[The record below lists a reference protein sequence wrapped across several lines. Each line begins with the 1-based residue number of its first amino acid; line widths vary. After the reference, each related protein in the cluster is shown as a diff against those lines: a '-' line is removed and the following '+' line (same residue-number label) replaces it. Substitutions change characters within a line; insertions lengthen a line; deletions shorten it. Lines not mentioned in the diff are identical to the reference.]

1 DISHVLASA
10 FKDLYTGD
18 VFDVDMAT
26 DWIKSQREDSVNQ
39 DSYIDELEKLLAE
52 YKSRLTEADKAEEEI
67 IRAQAQAKAEE
78 EKVLN
83 QMKTV
88 AGEDFHKL
96 GLPPVASSFQ
106 WIVDNEL
113 LRKHNL
119 ICPEDYITEKLPLAK
134 APKGES
140 EPGYLKGA
148 RKQRAFS
155 LDESIYQPDSVT
167 SVPTTLSSTPDSSLE
182 AKTMSKKTKAPQK
195 RAGKESKSWKAEEL
209 SEYLSRLEK
218 GENYLKNPR
227 FFPPNTLHGGKSLV
241 ISQEK
246 VGEIT
251 ARRKA
256 EDTKGDTS
264 FVPVFLA
271 SPPSVLFS
279 YDKAGQ
285 VYEMT
290 IELRNITSTGQHVRL
305 IPPSTSVFFIWPGK
319 YPGKGGMIAPG
330 MACQYTVQFTPKYL
344 GEYEDHILVES
355 QASEP
360 FVIPIQAK
368 VSLPVLTL
376 PDNIDCGSCLVG
388 GIKTTAVL
396 CRNEGAR
403 TGNFSI
409 VPEKAW
415 PAPDSEE
422 AATAD
427 FVIQD
432 PFAIQPAVLEV
443 APGQNATVEVVFFP
457 SLPEASQQTFT
468 ILCDNYPVSYV
479 TVTGVGELIALELLF
494 VTGGKS
500 KAQLGE
506 VTDATAQHLIR
517 FQPQNPHTT
526 KEKILVV
533 KNSTHVELPFF
544 WRITKPNLK
553 PFIPKETAD
562 FTEVKYNQDPE
573 SAFSLN
579 PEQGVLLPCADHEF
593 ILTYTPQELKSYH
606 SVIRMVL
613 RDIPESPCLV
623 EEGRLQ
629 NIPECRVEDVIALEI
644 EVKGSTEPLHLLL
657 EPYAIIVPG
666 ENFIGV
672 NVKKTFKLWNNSKT
686 LIKYTWEKITASE
699 IMEVEPCT
707 DVNECCEFVLA
718 ISGSKPGIISRN
730 LQCHVELCPE
740 PVVLHVEAAF
750 KGPFLCIDVPSLR
763 FGLTKQGET
772 VSRTFEIKNLC
783 QVPAQWRMQESQA
796 FLAER
801 NEEVSSFTIQPSAG
815 EIPPLGLC
823 RVSVQFTSLQC
834 QRLQTVLELEVE
846 NGEGSHLPV
855 FVEVQTP
862 QACLISSHLVFTEI
876 YSGVPVKAT
885 TKLFNQTLLP
895 AKYLWGKLIGSQ
907 AAFCS
912 IAVSPAS
919 GTLGPNE
926 EKEFCIELS
935 VNTVGELKDLTLS
948 CSIEDMA
955 EPLFLSISGEVKG
968 LHVTYSVPSGSGVDS
983 DEGHM
988 PQSPCELL
996 LDFGSEVAFKD
1007 VVKRQLI
1014 LTNSTLI
1021 SAPFTLEAEYFSACL
1036 LPPEQGACPYLVKR
1050 RGPITEHAARKVKSG
1065 TLEAFQQITIE
1076 ISAYNNMWGEYQDN
1090 LVCKVTGPQPEPPII
1105 RFGTRVSGGSPVLRR
1120 VQLNNP
1126 TPFDIRLDLEIYHQ
1140 EPDDEKLVD
1149 LLVLFGY
1156 PFPPADMTGNEAAS
1170 SGSTS
1175 ESEVVLKLDPT
1186 AIPCGSIYPAL
1197 ETMDEPPAS
1206 DSKEKEISSRESTG
1220 KKIVSVLIRPHV
1232 GVPAD
1237 SPYSIAPKQI
1247 VFPGGGSSDV
1257 YISFT
1262 PLVLPDTEAERR
1274 CEGVVLGFMS
1284 LDDKL
1289 ARMVPNKVRRS
1300 QGYEAPPFRMH
1311 MEAVLRH
1318 PLLEL
1323 EMDHDRGMV
1332 FYAVASD
1339 LLPARPFYGVS
1350 ISHTDVFGCFVLTD
1364 AVITQSLKLMNCTKV
1379 PLYFRLFLST
1389 PSMPFSLSSA
1399 DPKKSTKTSH
1409 SKKEEREQQLQHVLY
1424 PEQNMLVKVSFHTT
1438 QKLLR
1443 YQHLPETQLLPGC
1456 QVLQLESGER
1466 KLKFNQNLVIE
1477 HSNYT
1482 TQLVP
1487 VTAYLTVPVL
1497 ELSCDMVDFQTCI
1510 VAQTKTEHVFLYNWS
1525 GCRSYWTALL
1535 DEQKKPKDM
1544 EGAVFTSRQCRCLL
1558 PAELHFIYS
1567 SKTEFHK
1574 SNTDYEAIVII
1585 SGMLEE
1591 KPCRLYLRGQGVH
1604 CRKLSFSDL
1613 PVQTREEIR
1622 DYERHKMEHAFPV
1635 EIMFQSFRF
1644 PPLEASE
1651 QLHQQQATVSLSKV
1665 TTCRAPVQPRG
1676 CPSAMAPPRGF
1687 TFSMGMPSFSTQYT
1701 AWKDT
1706 GNDFME
1712 MLLSFLVLSTPLPGG
1727 TPTTAKDLS
1736 TPSTG
1741 SPSCAALE
1749 RFARRTAAA
1758 PSLTWLAF
1766 PVGRDLLAC
1775 FLFEERQI
1783 NQRNSTNIAA
1793 DLLFQLCQAFQRRG
1807 GPDPFVLVHNDCFFV
1822 ALSICNSGLHWNNL
1836 SFKQSHLLSFC
1847 CSGKKKEYE
1856 GLKYFGGKWELEQS
1870 GEGQVSNSTDILRPR
1885 PENHPFPHFHGNE
1898 KGWYAKFPEQQG
1910 RNLKVKKPKQTN
1922 KKSIYFC
1929 WEAKAKASCFFRET
1943 PNFSATFSDV
1953 ILGKKHHRV
1962 NPRTHLMELQLAS
1975 TKITRGT
1982 SNGFSLKA
1990 NCYIL
1995 NLELLAK
2002 ANLESNLAPEQETQL
2017 LIRNW
2022 LRQKLFNHQFKNYHE
2037 MKTDC
2042 EIQLGFSTLWKSKT
2056 WDKLSSPKLFVTYGL
2071 YVFMEDPAGQRPDS
2085 FPQQNPVSGTPGG
2098 AKAISPFKHNI
2109 LVDITQCINILT
2121 VIRSKSISSP
2131 AAVSKHLSTQ
2141 FSQMGISSPPAC
2153 QSENQAK
2160 KLMGLRTNMG
2170 PERTGGSLLG
2180 AA

>member
-1 DISHVLASA
+1 MAEGSPGSHRQDSDTEGSLSTGLDMAEGSPSPEEPSAGLDMAEGSPGPDPQDISHVLASA

-18 VFDVDMAT
+18 LFDVDMAT
-26 DWIKSQREDSVNQ
+26 NWIKSRREDSVYQ
-39 DSYIDELEKLLAE
+39 DSYTDELEKLLAE
-52 YKSRLTEADKAEEEI
+52 YKSRLAEADKAEEEI
-67 IRAQAQAKAEE
+67 MKAQTRAKAEE

-83 QMKTV
+83 QMKIV

-96 GLPPVASSFQ
+96 GLPPVASSFR

-155 LDESIYQPDSVT
+155 LDESIYLPGSMT
-167 SVPTTLSSTPDSSLE
+167 SVSSTLSSTLDSSLE

-195 RAGKESKSWKAEEL
+195 RAGKESKSWKAKEL

-218 GENYLKNPR
+218 SENYLKNPR

-246 VGEIT
+246 VEEII

-256 EDTKGDTS
+256 EDAKGDTS

-290 IELRNITSTGQHVRL
+290 VELRNITSTGQHVRL

-330 MACQYTVQFTPKYL
+330 MACQYIVQFIPEYL

-355 QASEP
+355 QLSEP

-396 CRNEGAR
+396 CRNEGVR

-409 VPEKAW
+409 VPKKAW
-415 PAPDSEE
+415 PAPDSGV

-427 FVIQD
+427 FVIQT
-432 PFAIQPAVLEV
+432 PFAVQPAVLEL

-468 ILCDNYPVSYV
+468 ILCDNYPISYV

-494 VTGGKS
+494 VTGGES

-517 FQPQNPHTT
+517 FEPQNPHTT
-526 KEKILVV
+526 KEKILVI

-544 WRITKPNLK
+544 WQITKPNLK
-553 PFIPKETAD
+553 PFIPKESAD
-562 FTEVKYNQDPE
+562 FTEVKHDQDPE

-606 SVIRMVL
+606 SVIQMVL

-623 EEGRLQ
+623 EEGILQ
-629 NIPECRVEDVIALEI
+629 NVPECRVEDVIALEI
-644 EVKGSTEPLHLLL
+644 EVKGSTEPFHLLL

-686 LIKYTWEKITASE
+686 LIKYTWEKIMACE

-707 DVNECCEFVLA
+707 GVIDVNDCCEFVLA
-718 ISGSKPGIISRN
+718 ISGSKPGVISRN
-730 LQCHVELCPE
+730 LQCYIELCPE

-772 VSRTFEIKNLC
+772 VSRTFEIKNLS
-783 QVPAQWRMQESQA
+783 QVPAQWRMQESQV

-801 NEEVSSFTIQPSAG
+801 NEEVSSFTIHPSTG
-815 EIPPLGLC
+815 EVPPLGLC
-823 RVSVQFTSLQC
+823 TVSVQFTSLQC

-862 QACLISSHLVFTEI
+862 QVCLISSHLVFTEI
-876 YSGVPVKAT
+876 YNGVPVKAT
-885 TKLFNQTLLP
+885 SKLFNQTLLP
-895 AKYLWGKLIGSQ
+895 AKYLWGKLTGSQ
-907 AAFCS
+907 AASCS
-912 IAVSPAS
+912 VVVSPAS
-919 GTLGPNE
+919 GTLGPHE

-935 VNTVGELKDLTLS
+935 ANTVGELKDLKLS

-955 EPLFLSISGEVKG
+955 EPLFLSISGEVQG
-968 LHVTYSVPSGSGVDS
+968 LRVTYSVPSGSGVGS
-983 DEGHM
+983 DEGQM

-1014 LTNSTLI
+1014 LTNCTLI

-1036 LPPEQGACPYLVKR
+1036 LPPEQASSLYLLKR
-1050 RGPITEHAARKVKSG
+1050 RGPVTEHAARKVKSAFTAALLSQG
-1065 TLEAFQQITIE
+1065 KGAAFYIQPSTGILEAFQQLTIE

-1090 LVCKVTGPQPEPPII
+1090 LVCKVGDLQPELIPMQMSVKGCPIFLQVTGPQPEPPII

-1126 TPFDIRLDLEIYHQ
+1126 TPFDIRLDLEIYSQ

-1156 PFPPADMTGNEAAS
+1156 PFPPAAMAGNEAAS
-1170 SGSTS
+1170 SGSTL
-1175 ESEVVLKLDPT
+1175 EPEVVLKLDPA

-1197 ETMDEPPAS
+1197 ETMDEPPGS
-1206 DSKEKEISSRESTG
+1206 DSKETEISSQESTG
-1220 KKIVSVLIRPHV
+1220 EKIVSVLIRPHV
-1232 GVPAD
+1232 GVPAA
-1237 SPYSIAPKQI
+1237 SPYSIAPRQI
-1247 VFPGGGSSDV
+1247 VIPGGGSSDV

-1262 PLVLPDTEAERR
+1262 PPVLPDSEAERR

-1300 QGYEAPPFRMH
+1300 QGYEAPPFRVH
-1311 MEAVLRH
+1311 VEAVLGH
-1318 PLLEL
+1318 PLLEV
-1323 EMDHDRGMV
+1323 ETDHDRGMV

-1339 LLPARPFYGVS
+1339 LLPARPFYR
-1350 ISHTDVFGCFVLTD
+1350 VLTD
-1364 AVITQSLKLMNCTKV
+1364 SVITQSLKLMNCTKV

-1424 PEQNMLVKVSFHTT
+1424 PQQNMLVKVSFHTT
-1438 QKLLR
+1438 LELLR

-1466 KLKFNQNLVIE
+1466 KLKFTQNLVIE

-1487 VTAYLTVPVL
+1487 MTAYLTVPVL
-1497 ELSCDMVDFQTCI
+1497 ELSCDMVDFQTCF
-1510 VAQTKTEHVFLYNWS
+1510 VAQTKTEHVFLYNRS
-1525 GCRSYWTALL
+1525 GCRSSWAALL
-1535 DEQKKPKDM
+1535 DEQKKPKAM
-1544 EGAVFTSRQCRCLL
+1544 EVFSIFPTKGVLEARKGEAPTREILQISFAAR
-1558 PAELHFIYS
+1558 
-1567 SKTEFHK
+1567 
-1574 SNTDYEAIVII
+1574 SNTDYEAVVTI

-1591 KPCRLYLRGQGVH
+1591 KPCKLHLRGRGVH
-1604 CRKLSFSDL
+1604 CRK
-1613 PVQTREEIR
+1613 
-1622 DYERHKMEHAFPV
+1622 
-1635 EIMFQSFRF
+1635 
-1644 PPLEASE
+1644 
-1651 QLHQQQATVSLSKV
+1651 
-1665 TTCRAPVQPRG
+1665 
-1676 CPSAMAPPRGF
+1676 
-1687 TFSMGMPSFSTQYT
+1687 
-1701 AWKDT
+1701 
-1706 GNDFME
+1706 
-1712 MLLSFLVLSTPLPGG
+1712 
-1727 TPTTAKDLS
+1727 
-1736 TPSTG
+1736 
-1741 SPSCAALE
+1741 
-1749 RFARRTAAA
+1749 
-1758 PSLTWLAF
+1758 
-1766 PVGRDLLAC
+1766 
-1775 FLFEERQI
+1775 
-1783 NQRNSTNIAA
+1783 
-1793 DLLFQLCQAFQRRG
+1793 
-1807 GPDPFVLVHNDCFFV
+1807 VH
-1822 ALSICNSGLHWNNL
+1822 
-1836 SFKQSHLLSFC
+1836 
-1847 CSGKKKEYE
+1847 
-1856 GLKYFGGKWELEQS
+1856 
-1870 GEGQVSNSTDILRPR
+1870 
-1885 PENHPFPHFHGNE
+1885 
-1898 KGWYAKFPEQQG
+1898 
-1910 RNLKVKKPKQTN
+1910 
-1922 KKSIYFC
+1922 
-1929 WEAKAKASCFFRET
+1929 
-1943 PNFSATFSDV
+1943 
-1953 ILGKKHHRV
+1953 
-1962 NPRTHLMELQLAS
+1962 
-1975 TKITRGT
+1975 
-1982 SNGFSLKA
+1982 
-1990 NCYIL
+1990 
-1995 NLELLAK
+1995 
-2002 ANLESNLAPEQETQL
+2002 
-2017 LIRNW
+2017 
-2022 LRQKLFNHQFKNYHE
+2022 
-2037 MKTDC
+2037 
-2042 EIQLGFSTLWKSKT
+2042 
-2056 WDKLSSPKLFVTYGL
+2056 
-2071 YVFMEDPAGQRPDS
+2071 
-2085 FPQQNPVSGTPGG
+2085 
-2098 AKAISPFKHNI
+2098 
-2109 LVDITQCINILT
+2109 
-2121 VIRSKSISSP
+2121 
-2131 AAVSKHLSTQ
+2131 
-2141 FSQMGISSPPAC
+2141 
-2153 QSENQAK
+2153 
-2160 KLMGLRTNMG
+2160 
-2170 PERTGGSLLG
+2170 
-2180 AA
+2180 